1 MQAIHDLL
9 MSMTATLFAI
19 ACIVL
24 LRDMW
29 QEVEYRR
36 SAARGIE
43 IESPSPS
50 RWRISVALALVA
62 WIPLLVALAI
72 VIFSSGRIGVRM
84 GETPTAHVRTY
95 AQAQRFAVSSRPGT
109 VSMSHARHP

>member
-9 MSMTATLFAI
+9 MSMAATLFAS

-36 SAARGIE
+36 SIARGTDV
-43 IESPSPS
+43 ESPSPS
-50 RWRISVALALVA
+50 RWRVSVALALVA
-62 WIPLLVALAI
+62 WIPLLLALGI
-72 VIFSSGRIGVRM
+72 VIFTSGRIGVHM
-84 GETPTAHVRTY
+84 GETPTAQVQTY
-95 AQAQRFAVSSRPGT
+95 ARAEGVAMSSKPT
-109 VSMSHARHP
+109 KVSMGHGRHR

>member
-29 QEVEYRR
+29 HEMEYRR
-36 SAARGIE
+36 SVARGME
-43 IESPSPS
+43 VESPSPS
-50 RWRISVALALVA
+50 RWKVSVALALVA
-62 WIPLLVALAI
+62 WLPLLVALAM
-72 VIFSSGRIGVRM
+72 VIFTSGRIGVRM
-84 GETPTAHVRTY
+84 GTTQSAHVQTY
-95 AQAQRFAVSSRPGT
+95 ARAQAFAVSSAPSR
-109 VSMSHARHP
+109 MSAGHGRHR

>member
-29 QEVEYRR
+29 HEVKYRR
-36 SAARGIE
+36 SVTHGMEA
-43 IESPSPS
+43 ESPSPS
-50 RWRISVALALVA
+50 RWRVSVALALVA
-62 WIPLLVALAI
+62 WIPLLVALGI
-72 VIFSSGRIGVRM
+72 VIFTSGRIGVRM
-84 GETPTAHVRTY
+84 GVTPSVHAQTY
-95 AQAQRFAVSSRPGT
+95 AGAQRFAVSSRPSRVPVVHG
-109 VSMSHARHP
+109 RHR